1 MNLGRGTIGQ
11 RRLKSRGNE
20 HFMDNPHRFYC
31 VDAALGRQGLIDQ
44 AQEFLPRGR
53 TVTEA
58 AQHPAGD
65 KVRVRFVH
73 PARGHAMMGC
83 L

>member
-1 MNLGRGTIGQ
+1 MTHSGHPRCIRALPSTSGFS
-11 RRLKSRGNE
+11 K
-20 HFMDNPHRFYC
+20 
-31 VDAALGRQGLIDQ
+31 VDRCHLMRHLVGQGLIDQ

-58 AQHPAGD
+58 AQHPTGD